1 MPGFQEYVV
10 PITVL
15 VALNVDEPLKHIVE
29 GEAVGVITG
38 FGFTVTETVF
48 VFVHPLGVVPVT
60 V

>member
-1 MPGFQEYVV
+1 MPT
-10 PITVL
+10 TVL